1 MTVCSLGII
10 AHLHSTYVVLED
22 EDIQA
27 IDVALKTPINGETH
41 FKYFIDQVED
51 NQEAVAS
58 NNPYTTGQIFSIAY
72 TLVFKVGFYPLE
84 CK

>member
-1 MTVCSLGII
+1 MRSLVILTHTN
-10 AHLHSTYVVLED
+10 ATYGVLD
-22 EDIQA
+22 VEDIQE
-27 IDVALKTPINGETH
+27 IGVSLNTPINGETH
-41 FKYFIDQVED
+41 FIYFIDQVED

-58 NNPYTTGQIFSIAY
+58 NNPYTTGKIFSIAY

>member
-1 MTVCSLGII
+1 MRSLVILT
-10 AHLHSTYVVLED
+10 HTNDTYGVLD
-22 EDIQA
+22 VEDIQE
-27 IDVALKTPINGETH
+27 IGVSLNTPINGETH
-41 FKYFIDQVED
+41 FIYFIDQVED

-58 NNPYTTGQIFSIAY
+58 NNPYTTGKIFSIAY

>member
-41 FKYFIDQVED
+41 FGDFKAQIKD
-51 NQEAVAS
+51 NQEVVES
-58 NNPYTTGQIFSIAY
+58 QNPYKNGQILSIAY
-72 TLVFKVGFYPLE
+72 TLVFNVGFYPL
-84 CK
+84 